1 MKLSNETVNLLKN
14 YSTINP
20 SVLFK
25 QGNTLSTISPTR
37 TVFAKAEI
45 KEEVP
50 QQFAIAELNKFLG
63 VLSMFRDPE
72 LKFHDNYLEVCSETK
87 KVRYT
92 YAELSAIITPP
103 EKELKFPDP
112 EVEFDLKS
120 DDLSAVIKALSVLSL
135 PELAITGNGNEVE
148 IQAISSKNS
157 TADSYSQAVAKTDK
171 KFRAILKTENL
182 KLLNKD
188 YKVSVA
194 KNIVKFEADDVTY
207 FVAVEANSSFEI

>member
-25 QGNTLSTISPTR
+25 QGSTLSTISPTR
-37 TVFAKAEI
+37 TVFAKATI
-45 KEEVP
+45 KEDVP

-63 VLSMFRDPE
+63 VLSMFKDPD
-72 LKFHDNYLEVCSETK
+72 LVFHDNFLEVCSDSK

-112 EVEFDLKS
+112 EVEFLLKA
-120 DDLSAVIKALSVLSL
+120 DDLTAVIKALSVLSL
-135 PELAITGNGNEVE
+135 PELAITGDGKEVA

-157 TADSYSQAVAKTDK
+157 TADSYSQSVAETDK
-171 KFRAILKTENL
+171 NFRIILKTENL
-182 KLLNKD
+182 KMIARD
-188 YKVSVA
+188 YNVSVT
-194 KNIVKFEADDVTY
+194 KNIVKFSSDDLTY
-207 FVAVEANSSFEI
+207 FVAAEAHSTFN

>member
-1 MKLSNETVNLLKN
+1 MKLSNETITLLKN

-25 QGNTLSTISPTR
+25 QGNTLATISPQR
-37 TVFAKAEI
+37 SIFAKASITED
-45 KEEVP
+45 VP
-50 QQFAIAELNKFLG
+50 RQFAVAELNKFLG
-63 VLSMFRDPE
+63 VLSMFKDPE
-72 LKFHDNYLEVCSETK
+72 LNFNDNYVEICSGSK

-92 YAELSAIITPP
+92 YADVSAIITPP
-103 EKELKFPDP
+103 EKELKFPES
-112 EVEFDLKS
+112 EVEFELKA
-120 DDLSAVIKALSVLSL
+120 DDLNAAVKALSVMSL
-135 PELAITGNGNEVE
+135 PELAITGDGENVM

-157 TADSYSQAVAKTDK
+157 TADNYSQVVATADK

-194 KNIVKFEADDVTY
+194 KNIVKFEADDITY
-207 FVAVEANSSFEI
+207 FVAVEANSTF

>member
-1 MKLSNETVNLLKN
+1 MKLSNETITLLKN

-25 QGNTLSTISPTR
+25 QGNTIATISPQR
-37 TVFAKAEI
+37 SIFAKASITED
-45 KEEVP
+45 VP
-50 QQFAIAELNKFLG
+50 RQFAVAELNKFLG
-63 VLSMFRDPE
+63 VLSMFKDPE
-72 LKFHDNYLEVCSETK
+72 LNFNDNYVEICSGSK

-92 YAELSAIITPP
+92 YADVSAIITPP
-103 EKELKFPDP
+103 EKELKFPEA
-112 EVEFDLKS
+112 EVEFELKA
-120 DDLSAVIKALSVLSL
+120 DDLNAAVKALSVLSL
-135 PELAITGNGNEVE
+135 PELAITGDGENVM

-157 TADSYSQAVAKTDK
+157 TADNYSQVVTTTDK

-194 KNIVKFEADDVTY
+194 KNIVKFEADDITY
-207 FVAVEANSSFEI
+207 FVAVEANSTF

>member
-1 MKLSNETVNLLKN
+1 MKLSNETITLLKN

-25 QGNTLSTISPTR
+25 QGNTIATISPQR
-37 TVFAKAEI
+37 SIFAKASITED
-45 KEEVP
+45 VP
-50 QQFAIAELNKFLG
+50 RQFAVAELNKFLG
-63 VLSMFRDPE
+63 VLSMFKDPE
-72 LKFHDNYLEVCSETK
+72 LNFNDNHVEICSGSK

-92 YAELSAIITPP
+92 YADVSAIITPP
-103 EKELKFPDP
+103 EKELKFPEA
-112 EVEFDLKS
+112 EVEFELKA
-120 DDLSAVIKALSVLSL
+120 DDLNAAVKALSVLSL
-135 PELAITGNGNEVE
+135 PELAITGDGENVM

-157 TADSYSQAVAKTDK
+157 TADNYSQVVATADK

-194 KNIVKFEADDVTY
+194 KNIVKFEADDITY
-207 FVAVEANSSFEI
+207 FVAVEANSTF

>member
-1 MKLSNETVNLLKN
+1 MKLSNETITLLKN

-25 QGNTLSTISPTR
+25 QGNTLATISPQR
-37 TVFAKAEI
+37 SIFAKASITED
-45 KEEVP
+45 VP
-50 QQFAIAELNKFLG
+50 RQFAVAELNKFLG
-63 VLSMFRDPE
+63 VLSMFKDPE
-72 LKFHDNYLEVCSETK
+72 LNFNDNHVEICSGSK

-92 YAELSAIITPP
+92 YADVSAIITPP
-103 EKELKFPDP
+103 EKELKFPEA
-112 EVEFDLKS
+112 EVEFELKA
-120 DDLSAVIKALSVLSL
+120 DDLNAAVKALSVLSL
-135 PELAITGNGNEVE
+135 PELAITGDGENVM

-157 TADSYSQAVAKTDK
+157 TADNYSQVVATADK

-194 KNIVKFEADDVTY
+194 KNIVKFEADDITY
-207 FVAVEANSSFEI
+207 FVAVEANSTF

>member
-1 MKLSNETVNLLKN
+1 MKLSNETITLLKN

-25 QGNTLSTISPTR
+25 QGNTIATISPQR
-37 TVFAKAEI
+37 SIFAKASITED
-45 KEEVP
+45 VP
-50 QQFAIAELNKFLG
+50 RQFAVAELNKFLG
-63 VLSMFRDPE
+63 VLSMFKDPE
-72 LKFHDNYLEVCSETK
+72 LNFNDNYVEICSGSK

-92 YAELSAIITPP
+92 YADVSAIITPP
-103 EKELKFPDP
+103 EKELKFPEA
-112 EVEFDLKS
+112 EVEFELKA
-120 DDLSAVIKALSVLSL
+120 DDLNAAVKALSVLSL
-135 PELAITGNGNEVE
+135 PELAITGDGENVM

-157 TADSYSQAVAKTDK
+157 TADNYSQVVATADK

-194 KNIVKFEADDVTY
+194 KNIVKFEADDITY
-207 FVAVEANSSFEI
+207 FVAVEANSTF

>member
-1 MKLSNETVNLLKN
+1 MKLSNETITLLKN

-25 QGNTLSTISPTR
+25 QGNTIATISPQR
-37 TVFAKAEI
+37 SIFAKASITED
-45 KEEVP
+45 VP
-50 QQFAIAELNKFLG
+50 RQFAVAELNKFLG
-63 VLSMFRDPE
+63 VLSMFKDPE
-72 LKFHDNYLEVCSETK
+72 LNFNDNYVEICSGSK

-92 YAELSAIITPP
+92 YADVSAIITPP
-103 EKELKFPDP
+103 EKELKFPES
-112 EVEFDLKS
+112 EVEFELKA
-120 DDLSAVIKALSVLSL
+120 DDLNAAVKALSVMSL
-135 PELAITGNGNEVE
+135 PELAITGDGENVM

-157 TADSYSQAVAKTDK
+157 TADNYSQVVTTTDK

-194 KNIVKFEADDVTY
+194 KNIVKFEADDIIY
-207 FVAVEANSSFEI
+207 FVAVEANSTF

>member
-1 MKLSNETVNLLKN
+1 MKLSNETITLLKN

-25 QGNTLSTISPTR
+25 QGNTIATISPQR
-37 TVFAKAEI
+37 SIFAKASITED
-45 KEEVP
+45 VP
-50 QQFAIAELNKFLG
+50 RQFAVAELNKFLG
-63 VLSMFRDPE
+63 VLSMFKDPE
-72 LKFHDNYLEVCSETK
+72 LNFNDNYVEICSGSK

-92 YAELSAIITPP
+92 YADVSAIITPP
-103 EKELKFPDP
+103 EKELKFPES
-112 EVEFDLKS
+112 EVEFELKA
-120 DDLSAVIKALSVLSL
+120 DDLNAAVKALSVMSL
-135 PELAITGNGNEVE
+135 PELAITGDGENVM

-157 TADSYSQAVAKTDK
+157 TADNYSQVVTTTDK

-194 KNIVKFEADDVTY
+194 KNIVKFEADDITY
-207 FVAVEANSSFEI
+207 FVAVEANSTF

>member
-1 MKLSNETVNLLKN
+1 MKLSNETITLLKN

-25 QGNTLSTISPTR
+25 QGNTIATISPQR
-37 TVFAKAEI
+37 SIFAKASITED
-45 KEEVP
+45 VP
-50 QQFAIAELNKFLG
+50 RQFAVAELNKFLG
-63 VLSMFRDPE
+63 VLSMFKDPE
-72 LKFHDNYLEVCSETK
+72 LNFNDNHVEICSGSK

-92 YAELSAIITPP
+92 YADVSAIITPP
-103 EKELKFPDP
+103 EKELKFPEA
-112 EVEFDLKS
+112 EVEFELKA
-120 DDLSAVIKALSVLSL
+120 DDLNAAVKALSVLSL
-135 PELAITGNGNEVE
+135 PELAITGDGENVM

-157 TADSYSQAVAKTDK
+157 TADNYSQVVATADK

-194 KNIVKFEADDVTY
+194 KNIVKFEADDIIY
-207 FVAVEANSSFEI
+207 FVAVEANSTF

>member
-1 MKLSNETVNLLKN
+1 MKLSNETITLLKN

-25 QGNTLSTISPTR
+25 QGNTIATISPQR
-37 TVFAKAEI
+37 SIFAKASITED
-45 KEEVP
+45 VP
-50 QQFAIAELNKFLG
+50 RQFAVAELNKFLG
-63 VLSMFRDPE
+63 VLSMFKDPE
-72 LKFHDNYLEVCSETK
+72 LNFNDNYVEICSGSK

-92 YAELSAIITPP
+92 YADVSAIITPP
-103 EKELKFPDP
+103 EKELKFPEA
-112 EVEFDLKS
+112 EVEFELKA
-120 DDLSAVIKALSVLSL
+120 DDLNAAVKALSVMSL
-135 PELAITGNGNEVE
+135 PELAITGDGENVM

-157 TADSYSQAVAKTDK
+157 TADNYSQVVTTTDK

-194 KNIVKFEADDVTY
+194 KNIVKFEADDIIY
-207 FVAVEANSSFEI
+207 FVAVEANSTF

>member
-1 MKLSNETVNLLKN
+1 MKLSNETITLLKN

-25 QGNTLSTISPTR
+25 QGNTLATISPQR
-37 TVFAKAEI
+37 SIFAKANITED
-45 KEEVP
+45 VP
-50 QQFAIAELNKFLG
+50 RQFAVAELNKFLG
-63 VLSMFRDPE
+63 VLSMFKDPE
-72 LKFHDNYLEVCSETK
+72 LNFNDNHVEICSGSK

-92 YAELSAIITPP
+92 YADVSAIITPP
-103 EKELKFPDP
+103 EKELKFPEA
-112 EVEFDLKS
+112 EVEFELKA
-120 DDLSAVIKALSVLSL
+120 DDLNAAVKALSVLSL
-135 PELAITGNGNEVE
+135 PELAITGDGENVM

-157 TADSYSQAVAKTDK
+157 TADNYSQVVATADK

-194 KNIVKFEADDVTY
+194 KNIVKFEADDITY
-207 FVAVEANSSFEI
+207 FVAVEANSTF

>member
-1 MKLSNETVNLLKN
+1 MKLSNETITLLKN

-25 QGNTLSTISPTR
+25 QGNTIATISPQR
-37 TVFAKAEI
+37 SIFAKASITED
-45 KEEVP
+45 VP
-50 QQFAIAELNKFLG
+50 RQFAVAELNKFLG
-63 VLSMFRDPE
+63 VLSMFKDPE
-72 LKFHDNYLEVCSETK
+72 LNFNDNYVEICSGSK

-92 YAELSAIITPP
+92 YADVSAIITPP
-103 EKELKFPDP
+103 EKELKFPES
-112 EVEFDLKS
+112 EVEFELKA
-120 DDLSAVIKALSVLSL
+120 DDLNAAVKALSVMSL
-135 PELAITGNGNEVE
+135 PELAITGDGENVM

-157 TADSYSQAVAKTDK
+157 TADNYSQVVATADK

-194 KNIVKFEADDVTY
+194 KNIVKFEADDITY
-207 FVAVEANSSFEI
+207 FVAVEANSTF

>member
-1 MKLSNETVNLLKN
+1 MKLSNETITLLKN

-25 QGNTLSTISPTR
+25 QGNVLATISPQR
-37 TVFAKAEI
+37 SIFAKASI
-45 KEEVP
+45 TEEVP
-50 QQFAIAELNKFLG
+50 RQFAVAELNKFLG
-63 VLSMFRDPE
+63 VLSMFKDPE
-72 LKFHDNYLEVCSETK
+72 LNFSDNHVEICSGSK

-92 YAELSAIITPP
+92 YADVSAIITPP
-103 EKELKFPDP
+103 EKELKFPEA
-112 EVEFDLKS
+112 EVEFELKA
-120 DDLSAVIKALSVLSL
+120 DDLNAAVKALSVLSL
-135 PELAITGNGNEVE
+135 PELAITGDGENVM

-157 TADSYSQAVAKTDK
+157 TADNYSQVVATADK

-194 KNIVKFEADDVTY
+194 KNIVKFEADDITY
-207 FVAVEANSSFEI
+207 FVAVEANSTF

>member
-1 MKLSNETVNLLKN
+1 MKLSNETITLLKN

-25 QGNTLSTISPTR
+25 QGNTIATISPQR
-37 TVFAKAEI
+37 SIFAKASITED
-45 KEEVP
+45 VP
-50 QQFAIAELNKFLG
+50 RQFAVAELNKFLG
-63 VLSMFRDPE
+63 VLSMFKDPE
-72 LKFHDNYLEVCSETK
+72 LNFNDNYVEICSGSK

-92 YAELSAIITPP
+92 YADVSAIITPP
-103 EKELKFPDP
+103 EKELKFPES
-112 EVEFDLKS
+112 EVEFELKA
-120 DDLSAVIKALSVLSL
+120 DDLNAAVKALSVMSL
-135 PELAITGNGNEVE
+135 PELAITGDGENVL

-157 TADSYSQAVAKTDK
+157 TADNYSQVVTTTDK

-194 KNIVKFEADDVTY
+194 KNIVKFEADDIIY
-207 FVAVEANSSFEI
+207 FVAVEANSTF

>member
-25 QGNTLSTISPTR
+25 QGNSLSTISPTR

-63 VLSMFRDPE
+63 VLSMFKDPE
-72 LKFHDNYLEVCSETK
+72 LKFYDNYLEVCSEMK

-120 DDLSAVIKALSVLSL
+120 DDLSAVVKALSVLSL
-135 PELAITGNGNEVE
+135 PELAITGDGSDVA

-157 TADSYSQAVAKTDK
+157 TADSYSQVVASTDK
-171 KFRAILKTENL
+171 KFRIILKTENL
-182 KLLNKD
+182 KLLARD
-188 YKVSVA
+188 YRVA
-194 KNIVKFEADDVTY
+194 VTKNIVKFSSPDVTY
-207 FVAVEANSSFEI
+207 FVAAEAHSTVN

>member
-1 MKLSNETVNLLKN
+1 MKLSNETITLLKN

-25 QGNTLSTISPTR
+25 QGNTLATISPQR
-37 TVFAKAEI
+37 SIFAKASITED
-45 KEEVP
+45 VP
-50 QQFAIAELNKFLG
+50 RQFAVAELNKFLG
-63 VLSMFRDPE
+63 VLSMFKDPE
-72 LKFHDNYLEVCSETK
+72 LNFNDNYVEICSGSK

-92 YAELSAIITPP
+92 YADVSAIITPP
-103 EKELKFPDP
+103 EKELKFPEA
-112 EVEFDLKS
+112 EVEFELKA
-120 DDLSAVIKALSVLSL
+120 DDLNAAVKALSVMSL
-135 PELAITGNGNEVE
+135 PELAITGDGENVM

-157 TADSYSQAVAKTDK
+157 TADNYSQVVTTTDK

-194 KNIVKFEADDVTY
+194 KNIVKFEADDIIY
-207 FVAVEANSSFEI
+207 FVAVEANSTF

>member
-1 MKLSNETVNLLKN
+1 MKLSNETITLLKN

-25 QGNTLSTISPTR
+25 QGNTIATISPQR
-37 TVFAKAEI
+37 SIFAKASITED
-45 KEEVP
+45 VP
-50 QQFAIAELNKFLG
+50 RQFAVAELNKFLG
-63 VLSMFRDPE
+63 VLSMFKDPE
-72 LKFHDNYLEVCSETK
+72 LNFNDNYVEICSGSK

-92 YAELSAIITPP
+92 YADVSAIITPP
-103 EKELKFPDP
+103 EKELKFPEA
-112 EVEFDLKS
+112 EVEFELKA
-120 DDLSAVIKALSVLSL
+120 DDLNAAVKALSVLSL
-135 PELAITGNGNEVE
+135 PELAITGDGENVM

-157 TADSYSQAVAKTDK
+157 TADNYSQVVATADK

-194 KNIVKFEADDVTY
+194 KNIVKFEADDIIY
-207 FVAVEANSSFEI
+207 FVAVEANSTF

>member
-1 MKLSNETVNLLKN
+1 MKLSNETITLLKN

-25 QGNTLSTISPTR
+25 QGNVLATISPQR
-37 TVFAKAEI
+37 SIFAKASI
-45 KEEVP
+45 TEEVP
-50 QQFAIAELNKFLG
+50 RQFAVAELNKFLG
-63 VLSMFRDPE
+63 VLSMFKDPE
-72 LKFHDNYLEVCSETK
+72 LNFSDNHVEICSGSK

-92 YAELSAIITPP
+92 YADVSAIITPP
-103 EKELKFPDP
+103 EKELKFPEA
-112 EVEFDLKS
+112 EVEFDLKA
-120 DDLSAVIKALSVLSL
+120 DDLNAAVKALSVLSL
-135 PELAITGNGNEVE
+135 PELAITGDGENVM

-157 TADSYSQAVAKTDK
+157 TADNYSQVVATADK

-194 KNIVKFEADDVTY
+194 KNIVKFEADDITY
-207 FVAVEANSSFEI
+207 FVAVEANSTF